1 MISLLRGL
9 MAGDGGT
16 NRPLP
21 SLILLGIV
29 DFVCIL
35 MAAESYRDGRFFA
48 AIVWL
53 VVGIASAVIGY
64 YWPQIKVKVGV
75 GNLPERPPHVLPTDY
90 GKNDKRNSF
99 GLFLRNPGYDALNVQ
114 VSSVSIGQSA
124 YKLTFPETLP
134 VLCERDH
141 IVFMEAWLEDQTNAL
156 PGLDG
161 GRLHDVMR
169 LADVELIKFPILYA
183 GLDFPDYHTD
193 CIIEIVNWK
202 GNGLAVRVAGHGKG
216 MSAS

>member
-9 MAGDGGT
+9 MSSDGGT

-53 VVGIASAVIGY
+53 VVGIASAIIGY
-64 YWPQIKVKVGV
+64 YWGIRKSHTA
-75 GNLPERPPHVLPTDY
+75 LPERPPHVLPTDY
-90 GKNDKRNSF
+90 GKDDKRHSF
-99 GLFLRNPGYDALNVQ
+99 GLFLRNPGYDATTVHIP
-114 VSSVSIGQSA
+114 SVSIGQSA
-124 YKLTFPETLP
+124 YKLTFPETLS
-134 VLCERDH
+134 VLCERDY
-141 IVFMEAWLEDQTNAL
+141 IVFMEALLEDQTLAL

-161 GRLHDVMR
+161 SRLHDVMR
-169 LADVELIKFPILYA
+169 LADVDLIEFPILYG
-183 GLDFPDYHTD
+183 GLDFPDYYTN
-193 CIIEIVNWK
+193 CIIERVNWK
-202 GNGLAVRVAGHGKG
+202 RDGLTVREAGHGKG
-216 MSAS
+216 KPAP